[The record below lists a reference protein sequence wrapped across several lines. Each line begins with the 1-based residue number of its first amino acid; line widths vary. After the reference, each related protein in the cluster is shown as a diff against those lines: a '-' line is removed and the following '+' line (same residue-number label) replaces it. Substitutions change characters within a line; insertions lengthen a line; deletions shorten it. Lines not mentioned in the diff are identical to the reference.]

1 MASLIVEKS
10 DLKIVLF
17 FVFFCSWKFF
27 GGREEKNSGRQ
38 SQTVEVPTTTTKT
51 YHTSPNTQHLFRI
64 STPIS
69 TMSSNLPYKQAANV
83 ERRTWDKETYE
94 ARAKARLTAEN
105 SSDGAQKR
113 PLPGSGVGVGSDN
126 AANANDDD
134 ATQPAEKEEFQQAD
148 AGAQGPMNSKRAF
161 LKARRGKV
169 DLDSKVGT
177 SEIIH
182 PDAVAAS
189 SSATDDVSVSI
200 TDGVTKTGVGWHCKV
215 CDCFLKDSMTYLD
228 HINGRKH
235 QRTLGYSM
243 RIAKSTTNEVV
254 SKLDQLAKQQK
265 AKETEEILNEG
276 KEDEEDAN
284 AKAFQDIVKK
294 KDDEIEERKADRK
307 RRREE
312 RKKKVREEA
321 EKKESEGEEEEDED
335 DGVNPD
341 MAAMMGFSGFG

>member
-1 MASLIVEKS
+1 
-10 DLKIVLF
+10 
-17 FVFFCSWKFF
+17 
-27 GGREEKNSGRQ
+27 
-38 SQTVEVPTTTTKT
+38 
-51 YHTSPNTQHLFRI
+51 
-64 STPIS
+64 
-69 TMSSNLPYKQAANV
+69 
-83 ERRTWDKETYE
+83 
-94 ARAKARLTAEN
+94 
-105 SSDGAQKR
+105 
-113 PLPGSGVGVGSDN
+113 
-126 AANANDDD
+126 
-134 ATQPAEKEEFQQAD
+134 
-148 AGAQGPMNSKRAF
+148 
-161 LKARRGKV
+161 
-169 DLDSKVGT
+169 
-177 SEIIH
+177 
-182 PDAVAAS
+182 
-189 SSATDDVSVSI
+189 
-200 TDGVTKTGVGWHCKV
+200 
-215 CDCFLKDSMTYLD
+215 
-228 HINGRKH
+228 
-235 QRTLGYSM
+235 M